1 MSAMTPVD
9 DVVEALLARA
19 IPLARAERLDLA
31 EALGKILAEDI
42 VASIDVPAAD
52 NSAMDG
58 YALDVTDPAMHVGG
72 LYRVGDRIAAGYTGR
87 PLTPGTLTRIF
98 TGAPIPAGANTV
110 LIQENTRR
118 VGDLVEIL
126 EMPTQADNV
135 RPRGQDIDL
144 GQTVLSM
151 GRRLQPQDLGLIA
164 SVGVARVAVY
174 EPLVVGLMSTGDE
187 LVEPSGAIG
196 PGQIYNSNHYTLSG
210 LIRRLGM
217 TVIDLGLVA
226 DNADA
231 TQRAL
236 LRGAEEADCII
247 SSGGVSVG
255 EEDYV
260 KAAVEELGGLDF
272 WRIAIKPGKPLAFGN
287 VAGVPFF
294 GLPGNP
300 VSALV
305 TFHQLALLALI
316 KLQNAEPINRTAL
329 KVRTTTELRKSP
341 GRMDFQRGVLSLNE
355 QGDNIVTSTG
365 SQGSGI
371 LSSLATANCYIILPA
386 KQGKVS
392 AGELVTVEIF
402 DDYIR

>member
-1 MSAMTPVD
+1 VSAMTPVD

-300 VSALV
+300 VSSFV
-305 TFHQLALLALI
+305 TFLLIARPYLL
-316 KLQNAEPINRTAL
+316 KLQGCTDTAMFHVWARANFDRPAGNRREYL
-329 KVRTTTELRKSP
+329 RVQLNDNGGTELEATVYA
-341 GRMDFQRGVLSLNE
+341 Q
-355 QGDNIVTSTG
+355 
-365 SQGSGI
+365 QGSGVMSSVSWANGLAEQEVDQVI
-371 LSSLATANCYIILPA
+371 STGDWLKVYPLS
-386 KQGKVS
+386 
-392 AGELVTVEIF
+392 
-402 DDYIR
+402 

>member
-1 MSAMTPVD
+1 VSPMTPVD

-19 IPLARAERLDLA
+19 VPLARAERLDLA

-42 VASIDVPAAD
+42 VASVDVPSAD

-72 LYRVGDRIAAGYTGR
+72 LYRVADRIAAGYTGR
-87 PLTPGTLTRIF
+87 PLTPSTLTRIF
-98 TGAPIPAGANTV
+98 TGAPMPAGANTV
-110 LIQENTRR
+110 IIQEDTRR

-126 EMPTQADNV
+126 DMPAKADNV

-174 EPLVVGLMSTGDE
+174 EPLIVGLMSTGDE
-187 LVEPSGAIG
+187 LVEPSGTIG

-210 LIRRLGM
+210 LIRQLGM
-217 TVIDLGLVA
+217 TVMDLGLVA

-255 EEDYV
+255 EEDHV

-300 VSALV
+300 VSSFV
-305 TFHQLALLALI
+305 TFLLIARPYLL
-316 KLQNAEPINRTAL
+316 KLQGTTDTAMRHVWARASFDRAAGNRREYLRVQLNDNGKAELAATLYPH
-329 KVRTTTELRKSP
+329 
-341 GRMDFQRGVLSLNE
+341 
-355 QGDNIVTSTG
+355 
-365 SQGSGI
+365 QGSGVM
-371 LSSLATANCYIILPA
+371 SSVSWANALAEQEIDQVI
-386 KQGKVS
+386 S
-392 AGELVTVEIF
+392 AGDWLKVF
-402 DDYIR
+402 PLS